1 MSKSLLIKSK
11 YLFGG
16 GEVTRYPKCE
26 IYTFFHTGH
35 FRWLLQSAVT
45 IIRSLEEEE
54 VLLLYLASFA
64 VFPK

>member
-54 VLLLYLASFA
+54 VLLL
-64 VFPK
+64 